1 MNRHLPPAHEG
12 FAQSTKVHLPPLQK
26 VGLLHPAKTHWPCL
40 QVVCVQTLRPNAS
53 KSLASTKL
61 PHSRRTAW
69 PCSVVSG
76 VLYLILVLCIRCS
89 IKRRIV
95 MCSQCGSLWY
105 NSWTSGSIGFETTFW
120 TTKGKRKRWSTVN
133 IVATDRKLC
142 ATNLATVLVAVRNV
156 DCRVAGTTRRHTGNP
171 RILNTDL
178 LLKLQVR
185 RWR

>member
-1 MNRHLPPAHEG
+1 
-12 FAQSTKVHLPPLQK
+12 LQK

-95 MCSQCGSLWY
+95 MCSQCCSLWY

-142 ATNLATVLVAVRNV
+142 ATNLATVFGCGEECC
-156 DCRVAGTTRRHTGNP
+156 CRAITTELKTQRRRSQRRGRTNP
-171 RILNTDL
+171 
-178 LLKLQVR
+178 KPPAPCPEF
-185 RWR
+185 